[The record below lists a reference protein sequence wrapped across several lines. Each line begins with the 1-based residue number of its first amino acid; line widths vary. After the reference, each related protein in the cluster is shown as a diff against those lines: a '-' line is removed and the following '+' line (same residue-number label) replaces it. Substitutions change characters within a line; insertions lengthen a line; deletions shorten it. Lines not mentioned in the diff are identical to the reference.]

1 MAHRAISLRY
11 RLAKV
16 SAGFEEFLTQIQS
29 SASTS
34 ISEAIVKGFER
45 FHRQMAG
52 VGLITGAAMA
62 PTLNAS
68 AVTQSDAVEQFLL
81 RYIPHPLARRT
92 VFDGDVVALTSP
104 LSSPGA
110 PRQVIVRRVA
120 ALEGDE
126 MVSNEPEIDGSFQIP
141 RGHCW
146 VLADN
151 EALEPPHV
159 IDSRTFGPLPLVHIL
174 GRVMYSA
181 RSETDHGELEL

>member
-68 AVTQSDAVEQFLL
+68 AVTQSDAV
-81 RYIPHPLARRT
+81 
-92 VFDGDVVALTSP
+92 D
-104 LSSPGA
+104 
-110 PRQVIVRRVA
+110 
-120 ALEGDE
+120 
-126 MVSNEPEIDGSFQIP
+126 
-141 RGHCW
+141 
-146 VLADN
+146 
-151 EALEPPHV
+151 
-159 IDSRTFGPLPLVHIL
+159 
-174 GRVMYSA
+174 
-181 RSETDHGELEL
+181 